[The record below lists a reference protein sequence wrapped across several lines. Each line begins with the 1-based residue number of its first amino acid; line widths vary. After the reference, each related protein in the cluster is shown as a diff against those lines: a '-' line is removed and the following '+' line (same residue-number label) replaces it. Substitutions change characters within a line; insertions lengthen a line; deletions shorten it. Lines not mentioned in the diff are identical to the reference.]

1 MKINQTQL
9 TIKPILP
16 FHFLYTVQSHGWFQ
30 LAPNS
35 WDDKTKTLQRAQ
47 CLSNGN
53 VVLLDITDSGS
64 PKRPKISVTVHHPR
78 KLAESDQQ
86 EIINIV
92 TYMFRTNVD
101 LTPFYTICKKR
112 GKQWHPVTQGMG
124 RLLRSPTVFEDIVK
138 TIATVNMQWGGTKA
152 MSQRLVDKLG
162 EPFPG
167 DENKKAFPT
176 PQAIANVSSE
186 FFQEE
191 IKMGF
196 RNRYVLELAQRIENN
211 EIDVESFANTDVP
224 TDQLKKEIKNIK
236 GIGDYAAAN
245 ILMLL
250 GRYDELTIDSV
261 CRDFFS
267 KKYNKGEK
275 CSDDETSKKY
285 QRWKEWK
292 FLAYW
297 FDLWSWYQNN
307 KAGKS

>member
-1 MKINQTQL
+1 MKINQSKL
-9 TIKPILP
+9 SIKPVQP
-16 FHFLYTVQSHGWFQ
+16 FHFIYTVQSHGWFQ
-30 LAPNS
+30 LAPNK
-35 WDDKTKTLQRAQ
+35 WDDETKTLHRTQR
-47 CLSNGN
+47 LSNGN

-78 KLAESDQQ
+78 KLTESDQQ

-124 RLLRSPTVFEDIVK
+124 RLLRSPSVFEDIVK

-152 MSQRLVDKLG
+152 MINRLVDTLG

-167 DENKKAFPT
+167 DETKKAFPT
-176 PQAIANVSSE
+176 PSAIANVSSE

-211 EIDVESFANTDVP
+211 EIDVESFANSDLP
-224 TDQLKKEIKNIK
+224 TDQLQKEIKNIK

-250 GRYDELTIDSV
+250 GRYDELTIDTV

-267 KKYNKGEK
+267 KKYNKGVK
-275 CSDDETSKKY
+275 VTDADILKKY
-285 QRWKEWK
+285 KSWGEWK

-297 FDLWSWYQNN
+297 FDLWTWYQKHKTNH
-307 KAGKS
+307 S